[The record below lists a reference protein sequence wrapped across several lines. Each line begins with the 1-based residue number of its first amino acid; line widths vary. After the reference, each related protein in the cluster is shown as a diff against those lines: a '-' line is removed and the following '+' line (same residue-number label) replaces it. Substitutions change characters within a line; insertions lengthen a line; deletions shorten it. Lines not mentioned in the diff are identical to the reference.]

1 MESRKSA
8 VLMDLQSG
16 YSCSQSIFAA
26 YFDLF
31 EGIQDREAALKVP
44 LPFGGG
50 LAGIQGVCGAGVR
63 QRHAFR
69 IKVWRCGR
77 SC

>member
-31 EGIQDREAALKVP
+31 EGIQDREAA
-44 LPFGGG
+44 
-50 LAGIQGVCGAGVR
+50 
-63 QRHAFR
+63 
-69 IKVWRCGR
+69 
-77 SC
+77 